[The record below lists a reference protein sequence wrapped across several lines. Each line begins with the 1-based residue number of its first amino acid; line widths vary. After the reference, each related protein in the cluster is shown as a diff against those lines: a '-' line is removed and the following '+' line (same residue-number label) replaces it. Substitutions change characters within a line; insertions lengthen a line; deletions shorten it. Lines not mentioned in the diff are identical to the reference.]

1 MEVLPQLLLIASIGL
16 VAGFVLPLLLVR
28 GLHTL
33 VWPDD
38 SAASADDTLSH
49 VLGQAAAYK
58 DQALKAMHDTV
69 VLPTAMM
76 HVDIKA
82 QYTRYLGDTS
92 ATVFWI
98 EVVPIFYVTAVPL
111 FCAIVTIC
119 CRRGNE
125 STTTTKKA
133 LLTTTGGKAFLRR
146 VTHAVG
152 AINFMKTSSSR
163 ASISTRGRLR
173 KS

>member
-1 MEVLPQLLLIASIGL
+1 
-16 VAGFVLPLLLVR
+16 
-28 GLHTL
+28 
-33 VWPDD
+33 
-38 SAASADDTLSH
+38 
-49 VLGQAAAYK
+49 
-58 DQALKAMHDTV
+58 
-69 VLPTAMM
+69 M

-92 ATVFWI
+92 TTVFWI

-119 CRRGNE
+119 RRRSNAE

-163 ASISTRGRLR
+163 ASSSTRGRLR

>member
-1 MEVLPQLLLIASIGL
+1 M
-16 VAGFVLPLLLVR
+16 R
-28 GLHTL
+28 
-33 VWPDD
+33 
-38 SAASADDTLSH
+38 
-49 VLGQAAAYK
+49 
-58 DQALKAMHDTV
+58 ALHDTV
-69 VLPTAMM
+69 VLPTTML

-98 EVVPIFYVTAVPL
+98 EIVPIFYVTAVPL

-119 CRRGNE
+119 RRGNE
-125 STTTTKKA
+125 RTTTKKKA
-133 LLTTTGGKAFLRR
+133 LLTTGGKAFLRR

-163 ASISTRGRLR
+163 ASSSTRGRVR